1 MKVGDHVQNVNRTD
15 TVSPG
20 PTVGNDAAEAAGCR
34 PPMKSAARCAW
45 LAAVKIARLSANHE
59 PRHGRYYRGTIVVSF
74 LAAPGR
80 VERYLDGERMI

>member
-1 MKVGDHVQNVNRTD
+1 
-15 TVSPG
+15 
-20 PTVGNDAAEAAGCR
+20 
-34 PPMKSAARCAW
+34 MKSAARCAW